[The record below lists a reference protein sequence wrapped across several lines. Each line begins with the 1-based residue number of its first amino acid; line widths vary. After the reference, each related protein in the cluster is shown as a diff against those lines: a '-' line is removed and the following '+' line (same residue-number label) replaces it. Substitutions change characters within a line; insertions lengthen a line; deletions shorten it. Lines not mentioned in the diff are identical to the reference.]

1 MSGGEKATRP
11 AILPRLDEWKDRLED
26 GREKR
31 RAELV
36 EALTVERGSV
46 KNAAERLELSRQRVT
61 ILVKEMGLGDFA
73 RALRAKRG

>member
-1 MSGGEKATRP
+1 MNQRP
-11 AILPRLDEWKDRLED
+11 ALPRLDEWKEKLED

-31 RAELV
+31 RVELV

-61 ILVKEMGLGDFA
+61 ILVKEMNLGDFA